1 MMVHSEETQLPSPQF
16 VMDPR
21 VPGRRQPRPHTRS
34 PHHFAQYLTSGS
46 RLFDRQP
53 KTKDYGTQE
62 SCRGIKGSAR
72 SDWDMLPKGWQ
83 WRSVTGI
90 AVIDD
95 ELQTLL

>member
-1 MMVHSEETQLPSPQF
+1 
-16 VMDPR
+16 
-21 VPGRRQPRPHTRS
+21 
-34 PHHFAQYLTSGS
+34 
-46 RLFDRQP
+46 LFDRQP

-62 SCRGIKGSAR
+62 SCRGIKRSAR